1 MLQLSFN
8 KRVHIWKPSF
18 SIPNLCIKH
27 LQYTI
32 YMCHPYRITPWLIF
46 SKCALRLMSD
56 TEPDKKHIIFFFFI
70 SGWIT
75 TTKSYRKP
83 PRSLIHIGSTYFL
96 FYSLFHFSFTGHR
109 SENTV
114 SHPNNSILIFPLN
127 VSFLHGTPI
136 KTVSYQSWHG
146 WATWKFLS
154 LRFIFGCYCYL
165 GYTLF
170 FPKELSAPCAASS
183 LYAGFLSHSLRRPSV
198 LTPAVVYA
206 TLAYQNKCNT
216 QYFFCCMSL
225 GVLCSVHVRPLCMCS
240 TFFSGSSFTFCE
252 FIPSQKFRISM
263 LTATATGTPFRPN
276 RERKTSILPT
286 RNRI

>member
-18 SIPNLCIKH
+18 SIPNSCIKH

-46 SKCALRLMSD
+46 SKCTLRLMSD

-75 TTKSYRKP
+75 MTKSYRKP

-127 VSFLHGTPI
+127 VSFLHGAPI
-136 KTVSYQSWHG
+136 KTVPYQSWHG
-146 WATWKFLS
+146 WATWKCL
-154 LRFIFGCYCYL
+154 
-165 GYTLF
+165 
-170 FPKELSAPCAASS
+170 SS
-183 LYAGFLSHSLRRPSV
+183 LHLRLLLLSWLHTIFSKGTQCSLCCEQLVCRFS
-198 LTPAVVYA
+198 LTLSPAA
-206 TLAYQNKCNT
+206 IS
-216 QYFFCCMSL
+216 FDPCCR
-225 GVLCSVHVRPLCMCS
+225 LCHTCLSKQM
-240 TFFSGSSFTFCE
+240 
-252 FIPSQKFRISM
+252 
-263 LTATATGTPFRPN
+263 
-276 RERKTSILPT
+276 
-286 RNRI
+286 